1 MYANN
6 IILNNIDLVSES
18 SQHYKTILRQAFNIQ
33 CGAFI
38 HSKQASICAHTLGL
52 KDPIEIAK
60 CLSSLSGFK
69 TPTSSSAIH
78 KLYYVLYSNIVVST
92 CVVKEK
98 VIGNEVM
105 FEIWNVATHPAFL
118 RKKYGTFLMRHI
130 FEIADSRG
138 ATIVL
143 ELNCEDFPTISQE
156 NRRKFYTDL
165 GFVLTDTI
173 LPLNAA
179 NIVMVNVPRILP
191 L

>member
-1 MYANN
+1 
-6 IILNNIDLVSES
+6 
-18 SQHYKTILRQAFNIQ
+18 
-33 CGAFI
+33 
-38 HSKQASICAHTLGL
+38 
-52 KDPIEIAK
+52 
-60 CLSSLSGFK
+60 
-69 TPTSSSAIH
+69 
-78 KLYYVLYSNIVVST
+78 
-92 CVVKEK
+92 
-98 VIGNEVM
+98 M